1 MRQALPD
8 IQVELVSSNTVSN
21 LLRREADIA
30 VRMARPEQGTLIARK
45 IGDVAVG
52 AFAHRAYLG
61 RHSPLR
67 QPMDLMGHDLI
78 GSDRDTAILDGFRAS
93 GYPVSKD
100 LFAFRTDDLIVQW
113 EAVRA
118 GMGIGFVPSYMAR
131 SDVDVMQVLP
141 DVLRIPPLPMW
152 LAVHRE
158 IRTSRLIRTVYDF
171 LASAL
176 PDAI

>member
-1 MRQALPD
+1 
-8 IQVELVSSNTVSN
+8 
-21 LLRREADIA
+21 
-30 VRMARPEQGTLIARK
+30 
-45 IGDVAVG
+45 
-52 AFAHRAYLG
+52 
-61 RHSPLR
+61 
-67 QPMDLMGHDLI
+67 MDLMGHDLI